1 MSSRYDTHDAQ
12 DSLLKAYAAL
22 LASVKHMHELAHQEQ
37 WAELIEQRTHYVL
50 LVDELKQLDA
60 SITLDATH
68 SQQKA
73 DLLESILEHDVQMRQ
88 LLLERRDELGK
99 LIGVSQRQRSLH
111 RAYAPQQ
118 APAGHS
124 EAVGESE
131 EMSAGMSKT
140 SVRGRR
146 EWD

>member
-1 MSSRYDTHDAQ
+1 MSSRYDTQDA
-12 DSLLKAYAAL
+12 LLKAYTAL
-22 LASVKHMHELAHQEQ
+22 LASVKHMHELAHHEQ

-50 LVDELKQLDA
+50 LVEELQRLDA
-60 SITLDATH
+60 SLTLDAVH

-73 DLLESILEHDVQMRQ
+73 DLLEGILEHDVQMRQ

-118 APAGHS
+118 APVGYS
-124 EAVGESE
+124 EAVGETAVGEVTE
-131 EMSAGMSKT
+131 EIPAMGKPSNKGSP
-140 SVRGRR
+140 
-146 EWD
+146 